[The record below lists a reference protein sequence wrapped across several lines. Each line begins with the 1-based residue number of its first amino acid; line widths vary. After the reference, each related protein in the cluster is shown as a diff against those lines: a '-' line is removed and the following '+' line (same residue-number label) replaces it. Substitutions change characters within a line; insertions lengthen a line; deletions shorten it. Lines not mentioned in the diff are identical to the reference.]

1 MVGSKVLI
9 SSKKEPLKINGVF
22 KLYLKA
28 VSNSTD
34 WHMSTISRHLFF
46 FWIDWPT
53 SQETNMAEY
62 MERNVTLI
70 RNLIE
75 DNKTYK
81 HVSEILRQNFPEV
94 TRGFSERNVRLFCAK
109 YGIRRLNEF
118 EVDSIV
124 QDCVKEVSLFLFLQ
138 FVWIGTFHFYSCL
151 PLWMSKFLP
160 PHFFVGKKLFL
171 SHQFLSVPLKTDS

>member
-1 MVGSKVLI
+1 
-9 SSKKEPLKINGVF
+9 
-22 KLYLKA
+22 
-28 VSNSTD
+28 
-34 WHMSTISRHLFF
+34 
-46 FWIDWPT
+46 
-53 SQETNMAEY
+53 

-81 HVSEILRQNFPEV
+81 QVSEILRQNFPEV

-124 QDCVKEVSLFLFLQ
+124 HDCVNEVSLFLFLQ
-138 FVWIGTFHFYSCL
+138 FV
-151 PLWMSKFLP
+151 
-160 PHFFVGKKLFL
+160 
-171 SHQFLSVPLKTDS
+171 

>member
-1 MVGSKVLI
+1 MAFSNYIWKPFQILLI
-9 SSKKEPLKINGVF
+9 DRCQPFG
-22 KLYLKA
+22 A
-28 VSNSTD
+28 
-34 WHMSTISRHLFF
+34 
-46 FWIDWPT
+46 IDWPT

-62 MERNVTLI
+62 MESNVTLI

-109 YGIRRLNEF
+109 YGIRRLNEY

-124 QDCVKEVSLFLFLQ
+124 QKWKKAPTKQNSYYDNPFSLDSKEKNTSLLF
-138 FVWIGTFHFYSCL
+138 VVDRRRIWYI
-151 PLWMSKFLP
+151 
-160 PHFFVGKKLFL
+160 FFA
-171 SHQFLSVPLKTDS
+171 D

>member
-1 MVGSKVLI
+1 
-9 SSKKEPLKINGVF
+9 
-22 KLYLKA
+22 
-28 VSNSTD
+28 
-34 WHMSTISRHLFF
+34 
-46 FWIDWPT
+46 
-53 SQETNMAEY
+53 

-81 HVSEILRQNFPEV
+81 HVSEILRQNFPEE

-124 QDCVKEVSLFLFLQ
+124 QDCVSCFCFCSLFE
-138 FVWIGTFHFYSCL
+138 
-151 PLWMSKFLP
+151 
-160 PHFFVGKKLFL
+160 
-171 SHQFLSVPLKTDS
+171 

>member
-1 MVGSKVLI
+1 MAFSNYIWKPFQILLI
-9 SSKKEPLKINGVF
+9 
-22 KLYLKA
+22 
-28 VSNSTD
+28 D
-34 WHMSTISRHLFF
+34 RCQLFSAICF
-46 FWIDWPT
+46 VWIDWPT

-62 MERNVTLI
+62 MERNVPLI

-94 TRGFSERNVRLFCAK
+94 TRGFSERKVRLFCAK
-109 YGIRRLNEF
+109 YGIRWLNEF

-124 QDCVKEVSLFLFLQ
+124 QDCVNDVSLFLFLR

-160 PHFFVGKKLFL
+160 PHFFGGKKLFL
-171 SHQFLSVPLKTDS
+171 SHHFCRSLWKRIPSYSLSAEDTHP